1 MARPRSAGF
10 EEQRD
15 QILQA
20 AAQLFANGGYAGTTM
35 QQVARASSV
44 SKATLYHYVQDKH
57 DLLAQISAGHVA
69 RLIALVAAVKAHHP
83 LPAKVPEMPS
93 QGPHLT
99 RASGPGAALSQ
110 AQTQT
115 QAQTQAQTH
124 LTALI
129 ESFMQVYAKAQHQHR
144 VLTEDIKFLHQE
156 QRDQVQQAQR
166 LVVQAFADAVAA
178 LRPELVAQSLH
189 KPLAMLLFGM
199 MNWTFTWLRPDGAL
213 SHQSLAPVLT
223 QLFLGGVQAVDADL
237 GAVARPDVVRQSPAP
252 WPGDEPA
259 PSRR

>member
-35 QQVARASSV
+35 QQVARASGV

-69 RLIALVAAVKAHHP
+69 RLIALVAAVKARHP
-83 LPAKVPEMPS
+83 LSAKVPEMPS

-99 RASGPGAALSQ
+99 RASGPGAALS
-110 AQTQT
+110 
-115 QAQTQAQTH
+115 QAQTH

-144 VLTEDIKFLHQE
+144 VLTEDIKFLDQE

-237 GAVARPDVVRQSPAP
+237 GAVAKPDVVRQSPAP
-252 WPGDEPA
+252 WPWDEPA

>member
-35 QQVARASSV
+35 QQVARASGV

-69 RLIALVAAVKAHHP
+69 RLIALVAAVKARHP
-83 LPAKVPEMPS
+83 LSAKVPETPS
-93 QGPHLT
+93 QGWQVT
-99 RASGPGAALSQ
+99 QAGGPGAALSQ
-110 AQTQT
+110 AQGQAQTQT
-115 QAQTQAQTH
+115 QPQAQTH

-144 VLTEDIKFLHQE
+144 VLTEDIKFLDQE

-237 GAVARPDVVRQSPAP
+237 GAVAKPDVVR
-252 WPGDEPA
+252 
-259 PSRR
+259 